1 MRLVPVR
8 LGHVGQ
14 FLLREDAGIG
24 AKDVECAKTFDD
36 GSHGIL
42 AALLHADIGVLVMGA
57 QLLGRCLTLFTV
69 DVGNDDIGP
78 RLPQHGNN
86 ALADT
91 LRTTG
96 DKRGLSLQGKK

>member
-14 FLLREDAGIG
+14 LLLREDAGIG
-24 AKDVECAKTFDD
+24 TKDVERAETFDD
-36 GSHGIL
+36 GGHGIL
-42 AALLHADIGVLVMGA
+42 AAFLHADIGLLVMGP
-57 QLLGRCLTLFTV
+57 QFFGRRLTLFTV

-78 RLPQHGNN
+78 RLPQHGND
-86 ALADT
+86 ALADA
-91 LRTTG
+91 LRTPG

>member
-14 FLLREDAGIG
+14 FLLREDAGVG
-24 AKDVECAKTFDD
+24 AKDVERAKTFDN
-36 GSHGIL
+36 GSHGAL
-42 AALLHADIGVLVMGA
+42 AALLHADIGVLVMGT
-57 QLLGRCLTLFTV
+57 QFLGGCLTLFTV
-69 DVGNDDIGP
+69 DVGDDDIGP